1 MNSKQVLFE
10 VYLKEK
16 DSEIQYD
23 TLEKMSFD
31 LSMRVIDMRDEM
43 MWKMYNSTE
52 ERAEHDQYYLE
63 IENISP
69 TLVKEFG
76 KLFFNKGLLPK
87 TLDNYPLTRI
97 TNNGAKFIFTVY
109 RVKKSELKDY
119 LPVKRLYEMS
129 EAEKKGMNEKA
140 ASKNKVMTPAW
151 SSSEDEDE
159 KEKVP
164 KVDYSVYTSMYQK
177 KYNENEW

>member
-1 MNSKQVLFE
+1 MQVSFE

-16 DSEIQYD
+16 NEIQHH
-23 TLEKMSFD
+23 TMERMSFD

-69 TLVKEFG
+69 NLVKEFG

-97 TNNGAKFIFTVY
+97 TSGGTHFIFAVY
-109 RVKKSELKDY
+109 RVKKSELTDY

-129 EAEKKGMNEKA
+129 EEEKNGLNEKA
-140 ASKNKVMTPAW
+140 ASKNKVITPAW

-159 KEKVP
+159 KESVSKI
-164 KVDYSVYTSMYQK
+164 DYSIYEKMYKK
-177 KYNENEW
+177 KYNEDDW

>member
-1 MNSKQVLFE
+1 MQVSFE
-10 VYLKEK
+10 VYLKENG
-16 DSEIQYD
+16 EIQHHS
-23 TLEKMSFD
+23 LERMSFD
-31 LSMRVIDMRDEM
+31 ISMRVIDMRDEI

-69 TLVKEFG
+69 NLVKEFG

-97 TNNGAKFIFTVY
+97 TNNGAKFIFVVY
-109 RVKKSELKDY
+109 RVKKSELRDY

-129 EAEKKGMNEKA
+129 EEEKRGLNEKA
-140 ASKNKVMTPAW
+140 ASKNKVITPAW

-159 KEKVP
+159 KESVTKI
-164 KVDYSVYTSMYQK
+164 DYSVYASMYQK
-177 KYNENEW
+177 KYNENDW